1 MAGVRAMQ
9 MTRPAITEP
18 RWILR
23 GALPLA
29 ERDLLLIRRGI
40 PDLLLRGLVQPLLF
54 VFVFTYIYPH
64 IGAHLTPSQG
74 HLQVSTIVLPGI
86 IGFSALFSGI
96 FAVGMPL
103 AVDLGLT
110 REIDDRA
117 MAPIPTGMI
126 PLVRLLSG
134 ACQAV
139 ATALIVPLMIHLIAV
154 QRPDTAGWSPALF
167 VVALTACGLCTAA
180 IGLLV
185 AGVVPIANLPSV
197 LTVIHLPLTFLGAG
211 YYPWASLATIP
222 VLKYAILAN
231 PMTYASEALR
241 AAVTPQVPHM
251 NPAISI
257 PATFVWAVV
266 MAVIGGRGIVRQI
279 RNQNTEI

>member
-1 MAGVRAMQ
+1 MRVRVREQ
-9 MTRPAITEP
+9 AITAP
-18 RWILR
+18 SWTLR

-64 IGAHLTPSQG
+64 IGAHLVPSG
-74 HLQVSTIVLPGI
+74 DHLQVSTIVLPGI

-126 PLVRLLSG
+126 PLVRLVSG
-134 ACQAV
+134 ACQAM
-139 ATALIVPLMIHLIAV
+139 ATALVVPVMIILIAA
-154 QRPDTAGWSPALF
+154 QRPDTAGWSPVLF

-185 AGVVPIANLPSV
+185 AGVVPIAHLPSV

-211 YYPWASLATIP
+211 YYPWASLGTIP
-222 VLKYAILAN
+222 VLKFALLMN

-241 AAVTPQVPHM
+241 AAVTPHVPHM

-257 PATFVWAVV
+257 PATFVWAFA
-266 MAVIGGRGIVRQI
+266 MAAIGGRGLVRQI
-279 RNQNTEI
+279 KNQGTEI